1 MKKWMV
7 VLGLVAC
14 TSLVRA
20 DSPAAPAAAPT
31 TQRADQMG
39 ALSAAAK
46 TDKNGEPN
54 KRFMD
59 MHKSF
64 IERGKEPAD
73 VLFLGDSITEGWLGK
88 GKDVWQANYEKKYN
102 AANFGIGG
110 DRTQHVLWR
119 IENGELDT
127 IKPKVTVLMLGTNN
141 LAADDA
147 NSIAK
152 ADEEIIKIVRDK
164 TGSKVLVLGI
174 FPRVKKEDPKAHVFV
189 DKIEAINA
197 QLKAFAGGTN
207 VRYLDI
213 GKAFLEDDGSISKEV
228 MADGLHP
235 TKEGYERWVKAMN
248 PTLEEML
255 K

>member
-1 MKKWMV
+1 MKRWV
-7 VLGLVAC
+7 ILFALVAFAG
-14 TSLVRA
+14 LVRA
-20 DSPAAPAAAPT
+20 EAPASAPA

-59 MHKSF
+59 MHKKF

-88 GKDVWQANYEKKYN
+88 GKDVWSANYEKYK
-102 AANFGIGG
+102 AANFGISG

-119 IENGELDT
+119 IQNGELDN

-147 NSIAK
+147 DSIAK
-152 ADEEIIKIVRDK
+152 ADEEIVKIIRDK
-164 TGSKVLVLGI
+164 TGSKVLLLAI
-174 FPRVKKEDPKAHVFV
+174 FPRGAKADDPKTKQFREKL
-189 DKIEAINA
+189 DAINA
-197 QLKAFAGGTN
+197 QLKAFSDGTN